1 MAEVQPDKLVIAI
14 SSRALF
20 DLDAAHRVFEEQGLE
35 AYSQYQIEHEQSPL
49 EPGQAFAVVKK
60 LLQLNERLP
69 QPMGVEVVLLSRNS
83 ADTGL
88 RVFNSIEHYGLAITR
103 AAFCGGEPPWR
114 YINAFGCQLFL
125 SSESADV
132 RKALEN
138 NVAAAT
144 LVSRQRSESDATQLR
159 FAFDGDA
166 VLFSDE
172 AERIYKSEGLEAFT
186 ASERAARHEPLQGGP
201 FKSFLASL
209 QKLQQAF
216 PASEAPIRTALVTA
230 RSAPAHE
237 RVIRTLRAWD
247 IRIDES
253 IFLGGMN
260 KTEFLKA
267 YRADVFFDDQQ
278 THCDLAAEHVT
289 TGHVPHGVANPDH
302 IFPE

>member
-1 MAEVQPDKLVIAI
+1 MADLAPKQLDKLVIAI

-20 DLDAAHRVFEEQGLE
+20 DLDDAHKVYEQQGLA
-35 AYSQYQIEHEQSPL
+35 AYSQYQIDNEHVPL
-49 EPGQAFAVVKK
+49 EPGTAFSVVRK
-60 LLQLNERLP
+60 LLGLNDGLSAAM
-69 QPMGVEVVLLSRNS
+69 QVEVVLLSRNS

-88 RVFNSIEHYGLAITR
+88 RVFNSIEHYGLPITR
-103 AAFCGGEPPWR
+103 AAFCGGESPWR

-125 SSESADV
+125 SAEPGDV

-138 NVAAAT
+138 QVAAAT
-144 LVSRQRSESDATQLR
+144 LVSRQRSGNEDQQLR

-172 AERIYKSEGLEAFT
+172 AEQIFKRDGLEAFT

-201 FKSFLASL
+201 FKQFLASL
-209 QKLQQAF
+209 QQLQQVF
-216 PASEAPIRTALVTA
+216 PADQAPIRTALVTA

-253 IFLGGMN
+253 IFLGGLD
-260 KTEFLKA
+260 KTDFLKA

-278 THCDLAAEHVT
+278 AHCERAADHVT
-289 TGHVPHGVANPDH
+289 TGHVPHGVANVD
-302 IFPE
+302 

>member
-1 MAEVQPDKLVIAI
+1 MSALPPEKLIVAI

-20 DLDAAHRVFEEQGLE
+20 NLDDAHRVFKEEGLE
-35 AYSQYQIEHEQSPL
+35 AYSRYQIDNEQTPL
-49 EPGQAFAVVKK
+49 EPGTAFGVVKK
-60 LLQLNERLP
+60 LLALNNRLDEP
-69 QPMGVEVVLLSRNS
+69 LGVEVVLLSRNS

-88 RVFNSIEHYGLAITR
+88 RVFNSIEHYQLPITR
-103 AAFCGGEPPWR
+103 AAFCGGESPWR
-114 YINAFGCQLFL
+114 YIHAFGCQLFL
-125 SSESADV
+125 SAEPQDV
-132 RKALEN
+132 RMALEH

-144 LVSRQRSESDATQLR
+144 LVSRNRGDSEGEQLR

-172 AERIYKSEGLEAFT
+172 AERVFKTEGLEAFT
-186 ASERAARHEPLQGGP
+186 ASERAARHDPLQGGP
-201 FKSFLASL
+201 FKSFLAAL

-253 IFLGGMN
+253 IFLGGLK
-260 KTEFLKA
+260 KTDFLRA
-267 YRADVFFDDQQ
+267 YRADVFFDDQE

-289 TGHVPHGVANPDH
+289 TGHVPHGIANT
-302 IFPE
+302 